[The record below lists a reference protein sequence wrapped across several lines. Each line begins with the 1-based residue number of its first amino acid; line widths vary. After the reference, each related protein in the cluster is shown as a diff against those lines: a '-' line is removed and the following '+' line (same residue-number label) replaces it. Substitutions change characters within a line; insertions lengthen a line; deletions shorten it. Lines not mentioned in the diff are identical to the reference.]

1 MEILLGKLILLSS
14 FKARDLEK
22 PGEVT
27 RTFNP
32 STRKAE
38 VEVSSKLN
46 LVYTESSNT
55 ARATYGDPVSKIKIQ
70 KNRQGKHED
79 LSLTPKPK

>member
-1 MEILLGKLILLSS
+1 MEILLGKLTLLNS

-32 STRKAE
+32 RTGKA
-38 VEVSSKLN
+38 EVSSKLN